1 MKFQCGTAALR
12 EAVQLVA
19 PVCPVRTTLAVLSN
33 VHLMADNST
42 VQITGTDLDIAV
54 KTSIPAEVTKGGAT
68 TIPVRLLLDVLRRIT
83 TETIAVSVD
92 DNNVATLRAG
102 DKTQCSLRGMAAMDF
117 PKFPQFEGTDHVELS
132 AKELSQMLRSTSY
145 AVSRDETR
153 YVLNGVCF
161 SFGERFDVVATDG
174 RRLAKYTNTTIKRDE
189 PRQLIVPTKSINM
202 LQQML
207 AADGNVTLRYTTNQL
222 EITTPQATMV
232 TRLIDGHYPNYMQV
246 IPKTCQV
253 AVELSRKA
261 FLDAINLATVVT
273 EKTKQAVVRL
283 SFERN
288 KLTISA
294 QTAEIGEVN
303 EVLDVKYAAEPL
315 EIAFN
320 PTFLTDVCQN
330 VDVDELIMELTNPTS
345 PAVMR
350 AGENFLCVIMPMRV

>member
-1 MKFQCGTAALR
+1 MKFQCATAALR
-12 EAVQLVA
+12 DAVQLIA

-33 VHLMADNST
+33 IHIAAEAGV
-42 VQITGTDLDIAV
+42 VQVTGTDLDVAV
-54 KTSIPAEVTKGGAT
+54 KTSVPAEVAKSGAT

-83 TETIAVSVD
+83 ADTIQISVD
-92 DNNVATLRAG
+92 DNNVALLRAG
-102 DKTQCSLRGMAAMDF
+102 EKTQCSLRGMSAMDF
-117 PKFPQFEGTDHVELS
+117 PKFPHFEGSDTVELP
-132 AKELSQMLRSTSY
+132 AKELSDMLRSTSY

-174 RRLAKYTNTTIKRDE
+174 RRLAKYTNPAIKREDHK
-189 PRQLIVPTKSINM
+189 QLIVATKSINM

-207 AADGNVTLRYTTNQL
+207 AGDGTVTLRYTTNQL
-222 EITTPQATMV
+222 EITTPAATMV

-253 AVELSRKA
+253 AVEVSRKA
-261 FLDAINLATVVT
+261 FQEAIGLATVVT
-273 EKTKQAVVRL
+273 DKTKQAVVRIA
-283 SFERN
+283 FERN
-288 KLTISA
+288 KMTISA

-303 EVLDVKYAAEPL
+303 EVIDVKYSSEPM

-320 PTFLTDVCQN
+320 PTFLYDVCQN
-330 VDVDELIMELTNPTS
+330 VDSEMVMLELTNSSS
-345 PAVMR
+345 PVVMR

>member
-1 MKFQCGTAALR
+1 MKFQCATAALR
-12 EAVQLVA
+12 DAVQLIA

-33 VHLMADNST
+33 VHVVAENGNIQL
-42 VQITGTDLDIAV
+42 TGTDLDVAV
-54 KTSIPAEVTKGGAT
+54 KTSVVADVAKGGAT
-68 TIPVRLLLDVLRRIT
+68 TIPVRLLLDVLRRLNA
-83 TETIAVSVD
+83 ETIQVSVD
-92 DNNVATLRAG
+92 ENNVATLRAG

-117 PKFPQFEGTDHVELS
+117 PKFPQFEGSDKVELA
-132 AKELSQMLRSTSY
+132 AKDLSEMLRSTSY

-174 RRLAKYTNTTIKRDE
+174 RRLAKYTTTAIKREE

-207 AADGNVTLRYTTNQL
+207 AADGTVTLRYTTNQL
-222 EITTPQATMV
+222 EITTPRATMV

-261 FLDAINLATVVT
+261 FLDAIGLATVVT

-283 SFERN
+283 AFERN
-288 KLTISA
+288 KLTVTA
-294 QTAEIGEVN
+294 QTADIGEVN
-303 EVLDVKYAAEPL
+303 EVLDVKYAAEPM

-330 VDVDELIMELTNPTS
+330 VEADELVMELTNATS
-345 PAVMR
+345 PAVVR
-350 AGENFLCVIMPMRV
+350 AGEHFLCVIMPMRV